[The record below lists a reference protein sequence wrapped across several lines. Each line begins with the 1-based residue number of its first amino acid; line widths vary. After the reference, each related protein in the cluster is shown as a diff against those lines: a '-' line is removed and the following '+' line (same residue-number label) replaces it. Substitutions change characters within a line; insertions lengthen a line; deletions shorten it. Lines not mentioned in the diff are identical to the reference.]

1 MKVGEYTEVNF
12 NSRYIYLASL
22 LEINEGDSIYAL
34 FKNDCV
40 ELRTK
45 EQYDSLISK
54 LDGLIDKTKD
64 LNKKIKYDNLRTSI
78 RINSKIYVVFQKK
91 RIFFEPEF
99 VRRYSI
105 GSGITI
111 EQGNECLK
119 LWNPNMFRIKRD
131 DSVFKRGRR

>member
-1 MKVGEYTEVNF
+1 MEVGEYTEVNF

-34 FKNDCV
+34 FKNDYV

-78 RINSKIYVVFQKK
+78 RMNSKIYVVFQKK

-111 EQGNECLK
+111 EQGNDCLK
-119 LWNPNMFRIKRD
+119 LWNPNMFRIKHD
-131 DSVFKRGRR
+131 DSDFKRGRR

>member
-22 LEINEGDSIYAL
+22 LEINEGDSIYVL
-34 FKNDCV
+34 FKNDYV

-45 EQYDSLISK
+45 EQYDSLISR
-54 LDGLIDKTKD
+54 LDGLIECADNIDDK
-64 LNKKIKYDNLRTSI
+64 NKYNNLRTSI

-91 RIFFEPEF
+91 RIFFGPEF

-111 EQGNECLK
+111 EQGNDCLK
-119 LWNPNMFRIKRD
+119 LWNPNMFRIKHD
-131 DSVFKRGRR
+131 DSDFKRGRR

>member
-34 FKNDCV
+34 FKNDYV

-45 EQYDSLISK
+45 EQYDSLILK
-54 LDGLIDKTKD
+54 LNRLIECADNIDDK
-64 LNKKIKYDNLRTSI
+64 NKYNNLRTSI

-91 RIFFEPEF
+91 RIFFGPEF

-111 EQGNECLK
+111 EQGNDCLK
-119 LWNPNMFRIKRD
+119 LWNPNMFRIKHD